1 MKCNRC
7 GTELSR
13 ESVYEF
19 AGQTLCED
27 CYIDR
32 MATPK
37 TCDPWAVYTA
47 KRTQNNKISLT
58 PIQQKIYDF
67 IAQQGAS
74 DLETI
79 CSKLSITED
88 EFRNAFATLRHMEL
102 CKASKQGDRVVYTLF
117 NS

>member
-1 MKCNRC
+1 
-7 GTELSR
+7 
-13 ESVYEF
+13 
-19 AGQTLCED
+19 
-27 CYIDR
+27 